1 MSIPAALLVHTAT
14 VKPYAGS
21 GAYGDVYGA
30 PFDLPCYFE
39 RKRQLVRDSDGDE
52 AVSEATIY
60 ADLGTEVPPGSLVTV
75 DGYESTVL
83 TVAVL
88 DDKGLTGLAH
98 QEVSLR

>member
-21 GAYGDVYGA
+21 GAYGDVYGDV
-30 PFDLPCYFE
+30 FDLPCYFE
-39 RKRQLVRDSDGDE
+39 QKRQLVRDSDGDE
-52 AVSEATIY
+52 TVSEATVY
-60 ADLGTEVPPGSLVTV
+60 ADLGAEVPPGSLVSV
-75 DGYESTVL
+75 DGYESTVM

-98 QEVSLR
+98 QEISLR